1 MSTLPLHNGRRV
13 LEAKPATPSIDD
25 LLKLVAALQE
35 QNAQLAKAKTR
46 SVSFKVSEKGCVTML
61 GTGQYGTTMYA
72 SQWATVLDHAPAL
85 AAFIKANA
93 DALSFK
99 APTDKAATLASCQTY
114 LD

>member
-1 MSTLPLHNGRRV
+1 MSTTFNGRRV
-13 LEAKPATPSIDD
+13 LEAKPATPSIED

-46 SVSFKVSEKGCVTML
+46 SVSFKVSDPKRAMTML

-72 SQWATVLDHAPAL
+72 SQWATVLDHAPAI
-85 AAFIKANA
+85 AKFIVDNA
-93 DALSFK
+93 DKLAFK
-99 APTDKAATLASCQTY
+99 GEAERAATLASCQTY